1 MSTTILIADDN
12 IEIIDI
18 LTPYLKREGYDV
30 VSALNGEEAL
40 NEFKTSNPSLILL
53 DVMMPIIDGMEVC
66 RIIRRESDVPI
77 IMLTARGEYNDKI
90 LGLELGADDYIVKP
104 FSPGEVIA
112 RIKAIFRRID
122 NAESS
127 SKPLTLHNLEINI
140 ETYTVKINHI
150 SINLTKKEIEL
161 LYLLASNPGRVFTR
175 DVLLDKIWGYEYFG
189 NSRTVDTHIKR
200 LRSKLNIKD
209 DFLWDIKTLWGL
221 GYKFEVKEHAW

>member
-140 ETYTVKINHI
+140 ETYTVEINHI
-150 SINLTKKEIEL
+150 SITLTKKEIEL

-221 GYKFEVKEHAW
+221 GYKFEVKEHAL

>member
-1 MSTTILIADDN
+1 MSMTILIADDN
-12 IEIIDI
+12 VEIIDI

-40 NEFKTSNPSLILL
+40 NEFKISNPSLILL

-150 SINLTKKEIEL
+150 SITLTKKEIEL

-175 DVLLDKIWGYEYFG
+175 DVLLDQIWGYEYFG

-221 GYKFEVKEHAW
+221 GYKFEVKEHA

>member
-1 MSTTILIADDN
+1 MSMTILIADDN
-12 IEIIDI
+12 VEIIDI

-40 NEFKTSNPSLILL
+40 NEFKISNPSLILL

-112 RIKAIFRRID
+112 RIKAIFRRIA

-127 SKPLTLHNLEINI
+127 SNSLTLHNLEINI

-150 SINLTKKEIEL
+150 PITLTKKEIEL

-221 GYKFEVKEHAW
+221 GYKFEVKEHA

>member
-150 SINLTKKEIEL
+150 SITLTKKEIEL

-221 GYKFEVKEHAW
+221 GYKFEVKEHA

>member
-150 SINLTKKEIEL
+150 SITLTKKEIEL